1 VQTTTRNRTT
11 KSWSRGRLASFSVAG
26 AAVLALGLGACS
38 GGGDDSAAEASA
50 SSSVT
55 SPATQLSA
63 FQVVQASSQQSQAA
77 GSAKFSLDVSGTANG
92 QAMSLTGDGAFDA
105 ATKGFEMKLTLP
117 QEAGGTTVTVR
128 LVDGTAYL
136 SGAPL
141 TAEGQWVT
149 VPAQL
154 LSQQGLDT
162 STMDPSKQL
171 EQLKAA
177 ASDVREVPATT
188 VRGVQAKGYAGTIDV
203 QKAYDLLPAEQRTAE
218 AQQALTES
226 GVTTIPFTLYV
237 DEENRP
243 VRMVEEVT
251 AQGSTVKVSMDFYDW
266 GSDVSVAAPDPASV
280 KELPGTGAPAGS
292 GTAAPAQS

>member
-1 VQTTTRNRTT
+1 MQTTTSKRTT

-38 GGGDDSAAEASA
+38 GGGSDSAATA
-50 SSSVT
+50 SSSSVA
-55 SPATQLSA
+55 SPKTELSA

-77 GSAKFSLDVSGTANG
+77 GSAKFSLAVSGTANG

-117 QEAGGTTVTVR
+117 QEAGGTAVTVR

-141 TAEGQWVT
+141 TADGQWVE
-149 VPAQL
+149 VPVGL

-171 EQLKAA
+171 EQLQAA
-177 ASDVREVPATT
+177 ASDVKEVPGTT
-188 VRGVQAKGYAGTIDV
+188 VRGVEAKGYAGTIDV
-203 QKAYDLLPAEQRTAE
+203 QKAYDLLPAAQKTPE
-218 AQQALTES
+218 AQKALTES
-226 GVTTIPFTLYV
+226 GVTSIPFTLYV
-237 DEENRP
+237 DDQNRP

-266 GSDVSVAAPDPASV
+266 GSKVAVTAPDPATV
-280 KELPGTGAPAGS
+280 KELPSMGAAEGA